1 MKQSEFSK
9 YKNIGFLIG
18 IIFLLCYS
26 FSIYSIGYKNG
37 YSTGKKDYKE
47 IVLYM
52 NKLDTLYQIN
62 TRI

>member
-1 MKQSEFSK
+1 MKQNKFSK
-9 YKNIGFLIG
+9 YKNIGFLIA

-26 FSIYSIGYKNG
+26 FSIYSIGYKSG
-37 YSTGKKDYKE
+37 YYTSKKDYKE
-47 IVLYM
+47 IILYM